1 MIENAVRLKQVNKV
15 TLVGFFT
22 NLLLSVGKIMAGIIG
37 KSGAMLAD
45 GIHSLS
51 DFVTDIIVLVFI
63 RASSKERDGDHHYG
77 HGKFETFATMLI
89 SFGLMVVGVGIF
101 WTGLQKVIS
110 SLKGEIINQPG
121 IIALVA
127 ALVSILFKE
136 SLYWYT
142 IKTGKR
148 INSSAVVANAWHHRS
163 DAFSSVG
170 TAIGISGA
178 IFLGEKWRV
187 LDPIASIIV
196 SFFIVK
202 VAWDLANPSVR
213 ELLESSLPRKVEDE
227 ISAIVQGVSGVKA
240 YHNLRTRKIGN
251 YFAIEVHVKV
261 DKELSVEAAHII
273 ASEIEHRLRDQYG
286 RQTHIG
292 VHIEPH
298 YESFHETVPDP
309 LNNR

>member
-292 VHIEPH
+292 VHIEP
-298 YESFHETVPDP
+298 YYDSVHETVSAP

>member
-1 MIENAVRLKQVNKV
+1 MVENTARLKQVTKV

-22 NLLLSVGKIMAGIIG
+22 NLLLSVGKIMAGMIG

-51 DFVTDIIVLVFI
+51 DFVTDIIVMVFI
-63 RASSKERDGDHHYG
+63 RASSKERDRDHHYG

-89 SFGLMVVGVGIF
+89 SFGLMVVGLGIF
-101 WTGLQKVIS
+101 WTGLKEVIS
-110 SLKGEIINQPG
+110 ALKGEIITQPG
-121 IIALVA
+121 MIALIA

-136 SLYWYT
+136 GLYWYT

-202 VAWDLANPSVR
+202 VAWDLANPSVK
-213 ELLESSLPRKVEDE
+213 ELLENSLPKKVEDE
-227 ISAIVQGVSGVKA
+227 ITAIIQGVSGVKA
-240 YHNLRTRKIGN
+240 CHNLRTKNR
-251 YFAIEVHVKV
+251 
-261 DKELSVEAAHII
+261 ELFCH
-273 ASEIEHRLRDQYG
+273 
-286 RQTHIG
+286 
-292 VHIEPH
+292 
-298 YESFHETVPDP
+298 
-309 LNNR
+309 

>member
-1 MIENAVRLKQVNKV
+1 MIENTARLKQVNKV

-22 NLLLSVGKIMAGIIG
+22 NLLLSIGKIMAGMIG

-51 DFVTDIIVLVFI
+51 DFVTDIIVLIFI
-63 RASSKERDGDHHYG
+63 RASSKERDRDHHYG

-101 WTGLQKVIS
+101 WTGLQEVIS
-110 SLKGEIINQPG
+110 ALKGEIITQPG
-121 IIALVA
+121 MIALIA

-136 SLYWYT
+136 GLYWYT

-202 VAWDLANPSVR
+202 VAWDLATPSVK
-213 ELLESSLPRKVEDE
+213 ELLENSLPQKVEDE
-227 ISAIVQGVSGVKA
+227 IFATIQGVSGVKA
-240 YHNLRTRKIGN
+240 CHNLRTRKIGN

-261 DKELSVEAAHII
+261 DKSLSVEAAHMI
-273 ASEIEHRLRDQYG
+273 ATEVERQLRDKYG

-292 VHIEPH
+292 VHIEPY
-298 YESFHETVPDP
+298 YERVHETVSAP

>member
-101 WTGLQKVIS
+101 WIGLQKVIS

-148 INSSAVVANAWHHRS
+148 INSSAVIANAWHHRS

-292 VHIEPH
+292 VHIEPY